1 MWDKIEKPF
10 QFTDLQVHEVWR
22 QVADEIGGTYLPTSM
37 IKVKNSAITHS
48 PYGALMYRVRGWVI
62 TLDASYNRKIN
73 TFTIFM
79 KAPIL
84 NREGLRFSI
93 YPRTLFGSIGR
104 LLGVQDIEVG
114 DAEFDSEYLI
124 KGSDEE
130 KVKALLASE
139 RIRQLMRSSNEVNLS
154 VRGGE
159 AEGGSLLTGVM
170 DYLYWELIEKGS
182 VTEGG
187 FPTREIHHDSIAR
200 DPRQVKSLFELFEE
214 TLGRLH
220 SMGCIGDAQ

>member
-1 MWDKIEKPF
+1 MWGRIEKPF
-10 QFTDLQVHEVWR
+10 QFSELQVHEVWR

-37 IKVKNSAITHS
+37 TKVKNSAITHS
-48 PYGALMYRVRGWVI
+48 PYGALSHRVRGWAI

-73 TFTIFM
+73 TFTVFM
-79 KAPIL
+79 KAPIV

-93 YPRTLFGSIGR
+93 YPKTLFGSIGR
-104 LLGVQDIEVG
+104 LLGMQDIEVG
-114 DAEFDSEYLI
+114 DAEFDSKYLI

-130 KVKALLASE
+130 RVNALLASE

-154 VRGGE
+154 IREGK
-159 AEGGSLLTGVM
+159 AESGSLLTGVM
-170 DYLYWELIEKGS
+170 DHLYWELIEKGS

-187 FPTREIHHDSIAR
+187 FPTQQIHHDSIAR
-200 DPRQVKSLFELFEE
+200 NPRQLKSLFELFEE